1 MVRAWT
7 FRSPSSRALLLAP
20 GVAPPLAL
28 GALYVVSTQ
37 GAVFYSERQLLGL
50 VLVVLV
56 LEACFGWM
64 RLGRFLVERDW
75 RPLISRTVKASAA
88 GAVIAW
94 GTFRLM
100 PELSPGY
107 GGALAVGGGSAALLL
122 AVRALLPR
130 LVAPRDLLD
139 GVLILG
145 RRDLAAKL
153 CLDLLDGAGGVE
165 RAARVAE
172 LGLPG
177 REKRDAALDAAELRR
192 LVAAEGISHILVVEP
207 DAEARKQMNPALL
220 ECRLLGVRV
229 EDAVEFYQ
237 RRHGKL
243 WLEALDPGRLVF
255 ADGFRITPVYVKV
268 KRGIDVLCA
277 LLLLVLAAPV
287 MALVALLVKLESPG
301 PVLYRQERVGQFG
314 RTFQLLKFRSMRAD
328 AEVASG
334 PAWARENDDRVTR
347 IGRILRR
354 FHLDELPQAWNALT
368 GDLSFVGPRPERPC
382 FVELLRERIP
392 FYDLRHFVKPGITGW
407 AQVRGPYASSI
418 EDSYEKLEYDLAYA
432 KNLSLGLDLEILA
445 RTAWKL
451 LRGSGR

>member
-20 GVAPPLAL
+20 GLAPPLAL
-28 GALYVVSTQ
+28 GGLYVLSTQ
-37 GAVFYSERQLLGL
+37 GAGLYSERQILGL
-50 VLVVLV
+50 LLVVLV
-56 LEACFGWM
+56 FETCFGWM
-64 RLGRFLVERDW
+64 RLGRVLVERDW
-75 RPLISRTVKASAA
+75 RPLIARTLKASAA
-88 GAVIAW
+88 GALIAW
-94 GTFRLM
+94 GTFLLV
-100 PELSPGY
+100 PDLSPGY
-107 GGALAVGGGSAALLL
+107 AAPVAVAALSAALLL

-130 LVAPRDLLD
+130 LFSRRDLLD
-139 GVLILG
+139 GVLIVG
-145 RRDLAAKL
+145 RGDLAAKL
-153 CLDLLDGAGGVE
+153 CLDLLDGDGGAE
-165 RAARVAE
+165 RSVRVAE
-172 LGLPG
+172 LGAAG
-177 REKRDAALDAAELRR
+177 RERRGSPLDAAELRR
-192 LVAAEGISHILVVEP
+192 LVEAEGISRIVVVEP
-207 DAEARKQMNPALL
+207 DAEARKRMNPALL

-229 EDAVEFYQ
+229 EDAAELYQ

-255 ADGFRITPVYVKV
+255 ADGFRITPSYLKV
-268 KRGIDVLCA
+268 KRALDLVCA
-277 LLLLVLAAPV
+277 VLLLLVAAPV
-287 MALVALLVKLESPG
+287 MALIALLVRLESPG

-314 RTFQLLKFRSMRAD
+314 RPFQLLKFRSMRAD
-328 AEVASG
+328 AERASG
-334 PAWARENDDRVTR
+334 PAWARENDERVTR
-347 IGRILRR
+347 VGRILRR
-354 FHLDELPQAWNALT
+354 FHLDELPQAWNALA

-451 LRGSGR
+451 VRGSGR